1 MLLSSLLLNLRDSLS
16 HALVTEDSLTWHT
29 RVALNAIHLG
39 FWHLSWAVATAC
51 LVVSQGLGLAHR
63 SNHFYGQLP
72 FVSNYIF
79 IQKSPILSV
88 TPGWWPVVL
97 PGSILFSPSR
107 SYIVPCTWALPFHH
121 RKTQTS
127 NQGGTWL
134 LEKGVRS
141 CDLLSGRRKLR
152 GAEQLFSNVM
162 GCYPI
167 EKGRFVQKGS
177 EKQA

>member
-1 MLLSSLLLNLRDSLS
+1 MLLSSLLLNLRD
-16 HALVTEDSLTWHT
+16 ALVTEDSLTWHT

-51 LVVSQGLGLAHR
+51 LVVSQGLGLALARR

-88 TPGWWPVVL
+88 TPGWWPVAL

-107 SYIVPCTWALPFHH
+107 SYIVSCTWALHFI
-121 RKTQTS
+121 T
-127 NQGGTWL
+127 
-134 LEKGVRS
+134 EKPKQITREGCGYWKREWGLVISYQEEGS
-141 CDLLSGRRKLR
+141 CEELSSYFQMLW
-152 GAEQLFSNVM
+152 AVIQ
-162 GCYPI
+162 
-167 EKGRFVQKGS
+167 
-177 EKQA
+177 